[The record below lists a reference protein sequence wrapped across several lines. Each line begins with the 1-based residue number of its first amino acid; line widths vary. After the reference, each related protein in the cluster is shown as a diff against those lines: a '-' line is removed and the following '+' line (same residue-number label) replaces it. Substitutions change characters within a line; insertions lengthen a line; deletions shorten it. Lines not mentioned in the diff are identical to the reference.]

1 MRTNRDNKIAILLFS
16 ILSFGISTAHA
27 YDFSFEYQG
36 KTLYYDSIVGEMPL
50 QAKVTFFNNDHEGD
64 NNYVSGNVVI
74 PSSVTFNGN
83 TYSITMI
90 GIDAFTNCTDLTSI
104 TIPSSVTSIGSNA
117 FSLCTNLTSIDFGTS
132 VETIG
137 SYAFAVC
144 SSLTNITL
152 PSSLNSIGS
161 NAFSGCSGLISI
173 NLPNSLTSID
183 YYAFASCNNLTS
195 IEVPTTIDALSDGVF
210 YNCSSLAN
218 VILPSTLSS
227 IGRST
232 FENCSSLTN
241 INIPTTISF
250 IGNGAFAG
258 CVNLNTSIVL
268 ENVSSLGERVFE
280 DCASLTTIS
289 LGENLKQIDG
299 TALNG
304 CTGIDTIYC
313 YRQNPP
319 LIMHS
324 NDAFKGVSR
333 SSVLS
338 IPYNRSKV
346 YQNAMVWKEFSN
358 IIERDSL
365 SGIEDIVSN
374 ASSILIYPNPTH
386 NEISLSLNSIDI
398 PNATISIYDL
408 SGKILLTT
416 SPTPTSTS
424 TTIDLSS
431 LPKGIYTITIN
442 NNQTKQSQKII
453 KR

>member
-1 MRTNRDNKIAILLFS
+1 MRINIDNKIAILLFS
-16 ILSFGISTAHA
+16 ILSFGISTVWA

-36 KTLYYDSIVGEMPL
+36 KTLYYDSIAGETPL
-50 QAKVTFFNNDHEGD
+50 SVKVTFLNNEHEGD
-64 NNYVSGNVVI
+64 NSYVSGNVVI
-74 PSSVTFNGN
+74 PSSVTWGGN
-83 TYSITMI
+83 TYSVTMI
-90 GIDAFTNCTDLTSI
+90 GVDAFTNCTDLTSI
-104 TIPSSVTSIGSNA
+104 TIPSTVTSIGSNA
-117 FSLCTNLTSIDFGTS
+117 FSLCTNLTSVDFGTS

-144 SSLTNITL
+144 TSLTNITL

-161 NAFSGCSGLISI
+161 NAFSGCSGLTAI
-173 NLPNSLTSID
+173 NLPNSLTSIG
-183 YYAFASCNNLTS
+183 YYAFASCISLTS
-195 IEVPTTIDALSDGVF
+195 IEVPATIDAISDGVF
-210 YNCSSLAN
+210 YNCSSLAD
-218 VILPSTLSS
+218 VILPSTFNS
-227 IGRST
+227 IGSSA
-232 FENCSSLTN
+232 FEGCSSLTN

-258 CVNLNTSIVL
+258 CTNLNTSIVL
-268 ENVSSLGERVFE
+268 ENVISLGERVFE
-280 DCASLTTIS
+280 NCALLSSIC

-299 TALNG
+299 SALNG

-319 LIMHS
+319 LVMHS
-324 NDAFKGVSR
+324 NDAFKGVAR

-358 IIERDSL
+358 IVERDSL
-365 SGIEDIVSN
+365 SGIEDIIST
-374 ASSILIYPNPTH
+374 STPILIYPNPTH

-398 PNATISIYDL
+398 TNATISIYDL
-408 SGKILLTT
+408 SGKMLLTFPPQ
-416 SPTPTSTS
+416 SLSTS

-431 LPKGIYTITIN
+431 LPQGIYTLTIN
-442 NNQTKQSQKII
+442 TPQTKQSQKFI